1 MSRCDAKTEVWARIT
16 GFFRPLSQWNA
27 GKREEYRERVPYKNA
42 PVRGGGMDRGAQ

>member
-1 MSRCDAKTEVWARIT
+1 MTRCNAKTEVWARIT

-27 GKREEYRERVPYKNA
+27 GKREEYRERVPYQSA